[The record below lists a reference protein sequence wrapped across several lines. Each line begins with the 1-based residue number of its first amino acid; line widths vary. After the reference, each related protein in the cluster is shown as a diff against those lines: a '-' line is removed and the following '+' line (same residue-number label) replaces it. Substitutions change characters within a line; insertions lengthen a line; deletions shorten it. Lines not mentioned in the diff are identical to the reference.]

1 MWQHLRLTSL
11 GVIAEAELEL
21 GPGFTVITGETG
33 AGKTMVVTALGLLR
47 GERADTGLVR
57 HGAQRSRVE
66 AFIDITGDEYASD
79 MVTEA
84 GGDVDDGVVSLGRT
98 ISAAGRSR
106 AQAGGAAAPAALL
119 GRLSERLVAVHGQAS
134 QHRLIQRAEQ
144 RAALDAFAG
153 EALTRAY
160 AEFEPAWESL
170 RSLTEEIDL
179 ITAHTQ
185 ERARELEMLRQG
197 LQECERV
204 APRAG
209 EDDELLA
216 EENRL
221 ANAEALIRAAGAAH
235 DAISAHARDAVASAV
250 DVLAEAGGNDEE
262 LDRLSGRVSESLI
275 ELDDISVELSRY
287 ADGVDVDA
295 NRLAV
300 VQERRAALA
309 ELQRKYGPSI
319 EDVLAWQENAAT
331 RVLELDDDG
340 GRLATLQAR
349 CDEARHRAL
358 DAAHRMSALR
368 ADAAKRLGDQVTA
381 ELHELSMP
389 HARFTAE
396 VHSRDDE
403 ELSASGLDDVW
414 FGFAANTSGSP
425 RTLDKGAS
433 GGELS
438 RIMLALEVVLA
449 GGGTVPTLIF
459 DEVDAGIGGQAA
471 VEVGKRLAR
480 LANTAQVLAVTHLPQ
495 VAAFADHHFRVLK
508 NDDGQVTRSDVVE
521 LDDDGRVVE
530 LSRMLAGQQDSESA
544 RAHAAELL
552 HTAGQNKEQDK
563 EQRKE

>member
-1 MWQHLRLTSL
+1 
-11 GVIAEAELEL
+11 
-21 GPGFTVITGETG
+21 
-33 AGKTMVVTALGLLR
+33 
-47 GERADTGLVR
+47 
-57 HGAQRSRVE
+57 
-66 AFIDITGDEYASD
+66 
-79 MVTEA
+79 
-84 GGDVDDGVVSLGRT
+84 
-98 ISAAGRSR
+98 
-106 AQAGGAAAPAALL
+106 
-119 GRLSERLVAVHGQAS
+119 RLSERLVAVHGQAS

-300 VQERRAALA
+300 VQDRRAALA
-309 ELQRKYGPSI
+309 DLQRKYGPSI

-396 VHSRDDE
+396 VHSHADEENSYGEKVTVELHELSMLQARFYDEVHSRDDE

-414 FGFAANTSGSP
+414 FGFADNTSGSP

-433 GGELS
+433 GAELA

-552 HTAGQNKEQDK
+552 HTAGQNKEQGK
-563 EQRKE
+563 EQRKEQRKE